1 MRLVGLVEYDQR
13 AFMMAGGLDRLSLP
27 YNGNGKID
35 TQDGNNLDRASYSTL
50 VCGKCGD
57 GAVGGKVQGFSVWV
71 VAMMLFPRAEPPP
84 ELLLK
89 LGVTIWWILPVDS
102 TTSYIARAC
111 DKVVLWSAVHVLY
124 SVDIVAS

>member
-1 MRLVGLVEYDQR
+1 MVP
-13 AFMMAGGLDRLSLP
+13 S
-27 YNGNGKID
+27 
-35 TQDGNNLDRASYSTL
+35 
-50 VCGKCGD
+50 
-57 GAVGGKVQGFSVWV
+57 GGKFKVSVCALWV